1 MTARV
6 DTMLKLELY
15 DMVDVK
21 KIYENKS
28 TNDRK
33 NYFEGW
39 LLTYRCA
46 ISNEAFKTLAGF
58 SQIAGFAPTSL
69 IIFVFRLL
77 IGQQR

>member
-21 KIYENKS
+21 KIYIYHENKS

-33 NYFEGW
+33 NYFE
-39 LLTYRCA
+39 A
-46 ISNEAFKTLAGF
+46 
-58 SQIAGFAPTSL
+58 
-69 IIFVFRLL
+69 
-77 IGQQR
+77 

>member
-1 MTARV
+1 MTARL

-39 LLTYRCA
+39 LLT
-46 ISNEAFKTLAGF
+46 
-58 SQIAGFAPTSL
+58 
-69 IIFVFRLL
+69 
-77 IGQQR
+77 